1 MGLKTRLSDIFNRY
15 GFTKQAF
22 SLCYESVLLHDAR
35 LCFQAGCTGALLNVV
50 LFLCATQ
57 FGILSSGK
65 YVYLA
70 SCIVYAAVAF
80 AVKHAA
86 LRNLVLIQYTLLAG
100 IYIEG
105 ILASAAY
112 SDSVSVIFPV
122 MLAAAPQLLTER
134 FWRMIVVTYACCLL
148 HILVAFHT
156 KAPTLAWF
164 DTIHIAVFSVSG
176 FCAHYFVSRLRIK
189 TLLTGLQR
197 DTLIRRLRLA
207 HRDLKRRAEH
217 DGLTGLLTRNA
228 LVRRLKPVLAGE
240 RAFLLGIMDIDD
252 FKGINDT
259 FGHSAGDVVL
269 RRMGAVL
276 QEQLG
281 DADMASRI
289 GGDEFVFVIRGTVG
303 KEFAESLLPRIC
315 AAFVTYE
322 DVPCPISVSIGF
334 AAFPNDGAEFEV
346 LYKEA
351 DKALYH
357 AKREGKRQCAFYG
370 ELPEPCPAP

>member
-86 LRNLVLIQYTLLAG
+86 LRNMVRIQYTLLAG

-112 SDSVSVIFPV
+112 ADSVSVIFPV

-240 RAFLLGIMDIDD
+240 RAFLL
-252 FKGINDT
+252 
-259 FGHSAGDVVL
+259 
-269 RRMGAVL
+269 
-276 QEQLG
+276 
-281 DADMASRI
+281 
-289 GGDEFVFVIRGTVG
+289 VIRGTVG

-357 AKREGKRQCAFYG
+357 AKRQGKRQCAFYG

>member
-35 LCFQAGCTGALLNVV
+35 LCFQAGCTGALLNVL

-86 LRNLVLIQYTLLAG
+86 LRNMVLIQYTLLAG

-112 SDSVSVIFPV
+112 ADSVSVIFPV

-259 FGHSAGDVVL
+259 FGHAAGDMVL
-269 RRMGAVL
+269 REFAKLARGMLPDSATFAR
-276 QEQLG
+276 LG
-281 DADMASRI
+281 
-289 GGDEFVFVIRGTVG
+289 GEFVFVMPGIVG
-303 KEFAESLLPRIC
+303 KESAESLLPRIC

-357 AKREGKRQCAFYG
+357 AKRQGKRQCAFYG

>member
-86 LRNLVLIQYTLLAG
+86 LRNMVRIQYTLLAG

-112 SDSVSVIFPV
+112 ADSVSVIFPV

-156 KAPTLAWF
+156 KSPTLAWF
-164 DTIHIAVFSVSG
+164 DAIHIAVFSVSG
-176 FCAHYFVSRLRIK
+176 FCAHYFDSRLRIK
-189 TLLTGLQR
+189 TFLTGLQR
-197 DTLIRRLRLA
+197 DTLTRRLRLV

-228 LVRRLKPVLAGE
+228 LVRRLKPVWAGE
-240 RAFLLGIMDIDD
+240 
-252 FKGINDT
+252 
-259 FGHSAGDVVL
+259 
-269 RRMGAVL
+269 
-276 QEQLG
+276 
-281 DADMASRI
+281 
-289 GGDEFVFVIRGTVG
+289 
-303 KEFAESLLPRIC
+303 
-315 AAFVTYE
+315 
-322 DVPCPISVSIGF
+322 
-334 AAFPNDGAEFEV
+334 
-346 LYKEA
+346 
-351 DKALYH
+351 
-357 AKREGKRQCAFYG
+357 
-370 ELPEPCPAP
+370 

>member
-86 LRNLVLIQYTLLAG
+86 LRNMVRIQYTLLAG

-112 SDSVSVIFPV
+112 ADSVSVIFPV

-228 LVRRLKPVLAGE
+228 LVRRLKPGFAGE

-281 DADMASRI
+281 DTDMASRI
-289 GGDEFVFVIRGTVG
+289 GGDEFALIVNGAVTEGFCKSRVEKIKAAIREPYRLKDAEVQVGTSCGCAVYPCDSDDVR
-303 KEFAESLLPRIC
+303 AIRIL
-315 AAFVTYE
+315 ADHRMYE
-322 DVPCPISVSIGF
+322 DKQRSGRSC
-334 AAFPNDGAEFEV
+334 E
-346 LYKEA
+346 
-351 DKALYH
+351 
-357 AKREGKRQCAFYG
+357 
-370 ELPEPCPAP
+370 